1 MGCIL
6 PVMGTAS
13 VVLVTNVGQGFG
25 RAVAL
30 AYGQAGHDVVCADR
44 DVDLASKTAA
54 EIEELGGQAIPIQA
68 DMTTHMDVLNAFHK
82 VYEIFGD
89 LGGVVHVAA
98 YGSHTPF
105 HSLGESE
112 FMELLEED
120 IKSSYLTLK
129 VCAQV
134 LREGWLVLVAPPESS
149 DEPQMMAVR
158 SALAGMVAGFGDRY
172 DQVRA
177 NIVTPSRS
185 ASDPRHDAPL
195 IECVMFLGSE
205 APHGVRG
212 QQFYVE
218 LPPPPRVAESLLP
231 EVRAAHDS
239 NVRQDDLEASLYD
252 DLSDES
258 SDESAEE
265 DDGAEDEF
273 EDGVAFPPEMPR

>member
-6 PVMGTAS
+6 PLMGTAS

-30 AYGQAGHDVVCADR
+30 ACGQGGHDVVCADR

-89 LGGVVHVAA
+89 LNGVVHVAS
-98 YGSHTPF
+98 YGSQTAF

-112 FMELLEED
+112 FMELVEED
-120 IKSSYLTLK
+120 VKSSYLTLK

-149 DEPQMMAVR
+149 DEPQMTAVR
-158 SALAGMVAGFGDRY
+158 AALSGMVAGFGDRY
-172 DQVRA
+172 ERLRTNMV
-177 NIVTPSRS
+177 VPSRS
-185 ASDPRHDAPL
+185 ASDPRHDAAL
-195 IECVMFLGSE
+195 IDCILYLGS
-205 APHGVRG
+205 ATAQGVRG
-212 QQFYVE
+212 QQLYVE
-218 LPPPPRVAESLLP
+218 LPPPPRVSESLLP
-231 EVRAAHDS
+231 EVRAALDS
-239 NVRQDDLEASLYD
+239 SVRQDDLEASLYD
-252 DLSDES
+252 DAGDEGY
-258 SDESAEE
+258 DEEVGDEE
-265 DDGAEDEF
+265 FADE
-273 EDGVAFPPEMPR
+273 VAFPRELPG